1 MDALFKALDDST
13 RRTILECLCDKDMPA
28 GDIADQFSVSKPTI
42 SHHLDLLRQ
51 AELVLARRDGQF
63 IIYSLN
69 APVLDGCMAWL
80 LKFVRKP
87 KTTPREPVKKPA
99 VAKVELVQKPV
110 IADVAAEVDLDDGEL
125 PVSLL

>member
-13 RRTILECLCDKDMPA
+13 RRTILECLRDKDMPA

-80 LKFVRKP
+80 LKFAK
-87 KTTPREPVKKPA
+87 KLKAAPREPVKRPTA
-99 VAKVELVQKPV
+99 VKVEPVQKPIV
-110 IADVAAEVDLDDGEL
+110 ADVAADVDPDDGEL

>member
-1 MDALFKALDDST
+1 MDALFEALDDST
-13 RRTILECLCDKDMPA
+13 RRTILECLRDKDMPA

-69 APVLDGCMAWL
+69 APVLDGCLAWL
-80 LKFVRKP
+80 LKFVKKP
-87 KTTPREPVKKPA
+87 KTAPRAPVKKPA
-99 VAKVELVQKPV
+99 MARLEPVQKSV
-110 IADVAAEVDLDDGEL
+110 IADVAAEVDPDNGEL